1 MCVFYMHVWWYI
13 FVLDFQICGG
23 VFVLCVCIVVC
34 ECVHMCES
42 WCMSGECSFV

>member
-23 VFVLCVCIVVC
+23 VCVVC
-34 ECVHMCES
+34 VVCV
-42 WCMSGECSFV
+42 WGGVCSYI